1 MRPREPPLPLLIVL
15 EKSVLVQFDCHSEQA
30 FFAP

>member
-1 MRPREPPLPLLIVL
+1 MRPCGVPLILLIVL

-30 FFAP
+30 FFAR